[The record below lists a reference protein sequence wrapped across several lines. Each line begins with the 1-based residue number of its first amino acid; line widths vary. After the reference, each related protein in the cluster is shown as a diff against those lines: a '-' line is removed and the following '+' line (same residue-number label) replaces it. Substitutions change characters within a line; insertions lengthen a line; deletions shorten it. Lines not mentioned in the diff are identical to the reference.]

1 MFMKHWNFGMSIAS
15 HEEMQIPS
23 YPNLGLKNW
32 CHDEFS
38 IISQWTTV
46 SIPLNVP
53 RVFPDIRNKGI
64 LKFVSNPRGYF
75 QDNLAQACGTENIN
89 MVTRV
94 CSSTRDT
101 CYGSMG

>member
-1 MFMKHWNFGMSIAS
+1 MSIAS
-15 HEEMQIPS
+15 HEEMQI
-23 YPNLGLKNW
+23 PNLGLKNW

-38 IISQWTTV
+38 IISQWFTV

-53 RVFPDIRNKGI
+53 RVFLDIRNKGI

-75 QDNLAQACGTENIN
+75 QDNLAQASGTENIN

-94 CSSTRDT
+94 CSSTWDT